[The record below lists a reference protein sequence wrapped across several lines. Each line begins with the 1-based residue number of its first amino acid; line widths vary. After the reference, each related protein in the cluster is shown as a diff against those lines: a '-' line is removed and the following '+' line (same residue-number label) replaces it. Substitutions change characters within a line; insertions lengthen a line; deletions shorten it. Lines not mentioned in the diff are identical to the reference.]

1 MQKTHNTKRPQCV
14 LFFFAP
20 QTPEKYDTQHY
31 EVALDAVRE
40 VLKKHGFDEEVVDS
54 RRPDQIVQA
63 VYENCLGIE
72 YQTAFERKIN
82 VEFGKAKRNG
92 QPSAALMLAAH
103 EIMHAVDDI
112 RADGSRLGK
121 HSGGTL
127 GDGRASEP
135 KTGRK
140 QKRRSL
146 LTAFFYC
153 RNYSPES

>member
-1 MQKTHNTKRPQCV
+1 MRS
-14 LFFFAP
+14 LFFAP

-103 EIMHAVDDI
+103 EIMHAVD
-112 RADGSRLGK
+112 
-121 HSGGTL
+121 
-127 GDGRASEP
+127 
-135 KTGRK
+135 
-140 QKRRSL
+140 KRRFI
-146 LTAFFYC
+146 ARRRC
-153 RNYSPES
+153 RENWNDITYRKRKNADTITYQKTYPDGTVLYVEEI

>member
-31 EVALDAVRE
+31 EVALDAVE

-112 RADGSRLGK
+112 RTGGSRLGK
-121 HSGGTL
+121 YSGGTL
-127 GDGRASEP
+127 RDGRASEP
-135 KTGRK
+135 QTECK